1 MDTQINDIIGK
12 FKIARAQEVAE
23 SNAIK
28 EKAENAL
35 QAALRYQSIAAKK
48 MSLYHKL
55 SKQSWNAK
63 FKTGWDTVVKEV
75 CEEIERRTGLKFD
88 DLDDLRTYGL
98 RCECPVF
105 AYNGEHNESD
115 KPVGY
120 LVFTCGNLDDFKLYV
135 DTKEKKKTGEFP
147 VGSIGELNGFNN
159 VSVEVESIEQLIKI
173 MYKKCD

>member
-1 MDTQINDIIGK
+1 MGSQINDIIGK
-12 FKIARAQEVAE
+12 YKAARAQEVAE

-48 MSLYHKL
+48 MTLYHKL
-55 SKQSWNAK
+55 YNQSWNVQ
-63 FKTGWDTVVKEV
+63 KTCWTTVVKEV

-105 AYNGEHNESD
+105 AYNGERSEGN
-115 KPVGY
+115 KCAGF
-120 LVFTCGNLDDFKLYV
+120 LVFTCGRLDDFKLYV
-135 DTKEKKKTGEFP
+135 DSKEKKADKAP
-147 VGSIGELNGFNN
+147 VGSIAELNGFDNI
-159 VSVEVESIEQLIKI
+159 SVEVESIEQLIEI
-173 MYKKCD
+173 MYKGCD

>member
-1 MDTQINDIIGK
+1 MGTLNDIIGK
-12 FKIARAQEVAE
+12 FKTARAQEVAE

-48 MSLYHKL
+48 MTLYHKL
-55 SKQSWNAK
+55 YKQSWNVQ
-63 FKTGWDTVVKEV
+63 KTHWTSVVKEV

-105 AYNGEHNESD
+105 AYKGERNGSNN
-115 KPVGY
+115 PVGY
-120 LVFTCGNLDDFKLYV
+120 LVFTCGSLDDFKLYV
-135 DTKEKKKTGEFP
+135 DTKEKKTDKFP
-147 VGSIGELNGFNN
+147 VGSIAELNGFDN
-159 VSVEVESIEQLIKI
+159 VSVEVESIEQLIEI
-173 MYKKCD
+173 MYKGCD

>member
-1 MDTQINDIIGK
+1 MGTQVNDIIGK
-12 FKIARAQEVAE
+12 YKSARTQEVAE

-48 MSLYHKL
+48 MTQYHKL
-55 SKQSWNAK
+55 YNQSYNVQ
-63 FKTGWDTVVKEV
+63 KTCWTTVVKEV

-105 AYNGEHNESD
+105 AYKGERNGSNN
-115 KPVGY
+115 PAGY
-120 LVFTCGNLDDFKLYV
+120 LVFTCGSLDNFKLYV
-135 DTKEKKKTGEFP
+135 DTKEKKTCEYP
-147 VGSIGELNGFNN
+147 VDSIGDLNGFNN
-159 VSVEVESIEQLIKI
+159 ISVEVESIEQLIEI
-173 MYKKCD
+173 MYKGCD

>member
-1 MDTQINDIIGK
+1 MGSQVNEIIGK
-12 FKIARAQEVAE
+12 YKAARAQEVAE

-48 MSLYHKL
+48 MTLYHKL
-55 SKQSWNAK
+55 YHESWTAE
-63 FKTGWDTVVKEV
+63 KTHWTSVVKEV

-105 AYNGEHNESD
+105 AYKGERCEGN
-115 KPVGY
+115 KPAGY
-120 LVFTCGNLDDFKLYV
+120 LVFTCGSLDDFKLYV
-135 DTKEKKKTGEFP
+135 DTKEKKTCGYP
-147 VGSIGELNGFNN
+147 VDSIGDLNGFNN
-159 VSVEVESIEQLIKI
+159 ISVEVESIEQLIEI
-173 MYKKCD
+173 MYKGCD

>member
-1 MDTQINDIIGK
+1 MGTQLNDIIGK
-12 FKIARAQEVAE
+12 FKATKAQEVAE

-28 EKAENAL
+28 EKADNAL
-35 QAALRYQSIAAKK
+35 KAALRYQSIAAKK

-55 SKQSWNAK
+55 SEQSWNAK
-63 FKTGWDTVVKEV
+63 YKTAWPTVVKEV

-105 AYNGEHNESD
+105 AYNGERSESN
-115 KPVGY
+115 KPAGY

-135 DTKEKKKTGEFP
+135 DTKEKKPGEFP
-147 VGSIGELNGFNN
+147 PDSIAELNGFNN
-159 VSVEVESIEQLIKI
+159 VSVEVESIEQLIEI
-173 MYKKCD
+173 MYKGCD